1 MKTSRSGYLQR
12 CLVKL
17 LEGVVVQY
25 DGTVRDSDGSVIQYL
40 YGEDG
45 LDVGKSQYL
54 KPKQLKFLEENSNSI
69 VDPKVLSRVT
79 ELGNVKA
86 ITKGT
91 RKVTFFSQ
99 DRILTN

>member
-1 MKTSRSGYLQR
+1 MQR

-45 LDVGKSQYL
+45 MDVGKSQYL
-54 KPKQLKFLEENSNSI
+54 KAKQLKFLEDNSNSI
-69 VDPKVLSRVT
+69 VDPVALKRMT
-79 ELGNVKA
+79 ELGDKKK
-86 ITKGT
+86 IRSSK
-91 RKVTFFSQ
+91 RKVGIRRSLK
-99 DRILTN
+99 ILKN